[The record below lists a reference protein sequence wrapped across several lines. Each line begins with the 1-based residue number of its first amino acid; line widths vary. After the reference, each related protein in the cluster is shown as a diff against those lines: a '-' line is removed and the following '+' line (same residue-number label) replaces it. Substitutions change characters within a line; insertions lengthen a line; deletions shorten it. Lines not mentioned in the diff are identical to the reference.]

1 MVDQTRESSDNP
13 MLNAFCRV
21 APSLRFSV
29 LAIFVAGIFFRAS
42 DFNSRICAVVQTRL
56 LDPFLTSISLYVG

>member
-1 MVDQTRESSDNP
+1 